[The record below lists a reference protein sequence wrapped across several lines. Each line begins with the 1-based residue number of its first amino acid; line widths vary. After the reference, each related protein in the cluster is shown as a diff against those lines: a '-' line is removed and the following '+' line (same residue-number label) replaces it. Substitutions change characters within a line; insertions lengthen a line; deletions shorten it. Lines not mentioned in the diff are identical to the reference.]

1 MDPSRKQLMKPIPI
15 AQYLN
20 RFERAD
26 PTPVETPAVR
36 TNPFLKPRP
45 APPAENLE
53 ARLAEAFERG
63 RQEGL
68 ATARAETAEAIA
80 RVRAEW
86 REKEDAEQTALQ
98 VSHGGDLADR
108 IADGLDQIEQRIA
121 ATVARILKPYLAEEQ
136 SKRVIL
142 SLSESLGRILNSD
155 SDALLRIS
163 GPEAVLSALRD
174 RLSGRPVRV
183 EYNIEDGVDVTV
195 EADQT
200 IIESQL
206 AAWFALFESIGD

>member
-26 PTPVETPAVR
+26 PTPVETPAR

-45 APPAENLE
+45 APPTDNIE

-68 ATARAETAEAIA
+68 GVARAETAEAIA

-86 REKEDAEQTALQ
+86 VEKEDADQTALQ
-98 VSHGGDLADR
+98 ASQGGDLADR

-121 ATVARILKPYLAEEQ
+121 STVARILKPYLAQEQ

-142 SLSESLGRILNSD
+142 SLSESLSRILNSD
-155 SDALLRIS
+155 SDTLLRIS
-163 GPEAVLSALRD
+163 GPEAVLSALRE

-183 EYNIEDGVDVTV
+183 EYHLEEDVDVTV

-200 IIESQL
+200 VIESQL
-206 AAWFALFESIGD
+206 RAWFDLFESIGD